1 MYEISYEWF
10 DLNHLNNENR
20 IFQLSFDR
28 FLSFFTFFG
37 FKFSNLFDW
46 YLKNLACNVLKS
58 LKLSTSIFFRLFVFT
73 HDFERAKMVMYV
85 KTILAAMCQR
95 WDLNP

>member
-1 MYEISYEWF
+1 MYEISCEWF
-10 DLNHLNNENR
+10 DLNHLNNENS

-46 YLKNLACNVLKS
+46 HLKNFACNVLKS
-58 LKLSTSIFFRLFVFT
+58 LKLFTGSFFRLFVFT
-73 HDFERAKMVMYV
+73 HDFEIAKMVMDV
-85 KTILAAMCQR
+85 C
-95 WDLNP
+95 